1 MVDMAL
7 VSGLVGTLKT
17 AMDIGQTLKEIN
29 DLSQVRDKV
38 IEMQGLILN
47 AQSSAMT
54 AQTQLFEVLHEN
66 SELKKKVSS
75 VDEWKTTADRYRL
88 VDFGAGTFAYELKEE
103 AANGEPIH
111 RLCPVC
117 FGKQSRSYLQFQGVT
132 SSRQDLFR
140 CLPCGQDYFFGT
152 KQVVSHPRVNRKPT
166 SSWLD

>member
-1 MVDMAL
+1 MVDMAI

-17 AMDIGQTLKEIN
+17 AMDIGQTVKEIN

-66 SELKKKVSS
+66 SELKKKVSATE
-75 VDEWKTTADRYRL
+75 EWKATADRYRL
-88 VDFGAGTFAYELKEE
+88 VDFGAGTFAYELKTEE
-103 AANGEPIH
+103 ANGEPIH

-117 FGKQSRSYLQFQGVT
+117 FGKQGRSYLQYQGRT
-132 SSRQDLFR
+132 ASQQDLYK
-140 CLPCGQDYFFGT
+140 CLPCAQEYLFGHRDDSAWASART
-152 KQVVSHPRVNRKPT
+152 PFVV
-166 SSWLD
+166 